1 MAAVTVAPLSFGFRR
16 RPVFSLRRPL
26 TTAELISQT
35 YSLRTTID
43 EIIRS
48 NRPTFSYAKYRA
60 LETVYVGEIHKIT
73 TSPRT
78 LKVPEVWRQT
88 HNSNMASESECR
100 GGCLVTAEEIA
111 EYRSCEMLEAP
122 ASTVTSVSRDDSD
135 TIPQSYVSATN
146 LNTQQSETAVSYKAE
161 RVAHGTGAW
170 HLSIDDLP
178 DVILIK
184 IFSHL
189 SFRELVDV
197 VQKVCCRWKMLSQ
210 EAELWTDMEFRIKYS
225 SDYDDMWK
233 GVKTDGEAIR
243 TFCDLPNL
251 RNVRVFR
258 PAKSRVFRALYN
270 RCRRL
275 STLRLHAAQKLS
287 YSVLENLVEKCSRIR
302 TLRISN
308 ELLKS
313 EKFSDTVSRLQDL
326 RVLEVA
332 MNLKEPI
339 PVLWPLG
346 DGCPRL
352 AEVDFVYTTFDMDDL
367 KYFLNA
373 KRNTLKRIRINSEA
387 VIGKRTGGLPKLR
400 LLNLRAGRSLDDST
414 VIAIS
419 HGFPTLRELCV
430 RHSELL
436 SDTAFSQICH
446 LEHLEILDVSGCTGL
461 GGTFVPYLV
470 RLPQLHTLVM
480 EELEF
485 PKLLP
490 GLSSILELSGLR
502 ALSLSWSLVSGVPF
516 DRFPGNLVSLREL
529 TVHWCRG
536 DPKATDGL
544 TEQMP
549 KLKIHGYFEDEE
561 PDSDSDDSSRSNSS
575 SHRESDNDESNI
587 SVLFQEDV

>member
-1 MAAVTVAPLSFGFRR
+1 
-16 RPVFSLRRPL
+16 
-26 TTAELISQT
+26 
-35 YSLRTTID
+35 
-43 EIIRS
+43 
-48 NRPTFSYAKYRA
+48 
-60 LETVYVGEIHKIT
+60 
-73 TSPRT
+73 
-78 LKVPEVWRQT
+78 
-88 HNSNMASESECR
+88 MASESECR

-387 VIGKRTGGLPKLR
+387 VIGKRCVLPLLTICADSLERLHLYDLDLSHSEVREAFTALRSLKNLQELEMWVSSPEPLDKITMVFKTGGLPKLR

>member
-1 MAAVTVAPLSFGFRR
+1 MT
-16 RPVFSLRRPL
+16 
-26 TTAELISQT
+26 
-35 YSLRTTID
+35 
-43 EIIRS
+43 
-48 NRPTFSYAKYRA
+48 
-60 LETVYVGEIHKIT
+60 
-73 TSPRT
+73 
-78 LKVPEVWRQT
+78 
-88 HNSNMASESECR
+88 SESECS
-100 GGCLVTAEEIA
+100 GGCLLAGEDIA
-111 EYRSCEMLEAP
+111 KNRSSETLEAP
-122 ASTVTSVSRDDSD
+122 PSTVTSVLHNGSANS
-135 TIPQSYVSATN
+135 PQSDASATN
-146 LNTQQSETAVSYKAE
+146 LNTQQSETAVSYEADSA
-161 RVAHGTGAW
+161 AHSTGAW
-170 HLSIDDLP
+170 RMSVDDLP

-189 SFRELVDV
+189 SFRELLDV
-197 VQKVCCRWKMLSQ
+197 VQKVCCRWKMLSR
-210 EAELWTDMEFRIKYS
+210 EAELWTDMEFHIKYS
-225 SDYDDMWK
+225 SDYDDDTWK

-275 STLRLHAAQKLS
+275 FTLRLHAAQKLS

-313 EKFSDTVSRLQDL
+313 EKFSEAVSRLQDL

-339 PVLWPLG
+339 PVLRPLG

-352 AEVDFVYTTFDMDDL
+352 VEVDFVYTTLDDDDL

-373 KRNTLKRIRINSEA
+373 KRNTLKCIRINSEA
-387 VIGKRTGGLPKLR
+387 VIGKRCVLPLLTICADSLERLHLYDLDLSHSEVREAFTALRNLKNLQELEMWVSSPEPLDKITMVFKTGGLPKLR
-400 LLNLRAGRSLDDST
+400 LLNLRAGRRLDDST

-436 SDTAFSQICH
+436 SDTAFSQIYH

-461 GGTFVPYLV
+461 GGAFVPYLV

-485 PKLLP
+485 PKLQP

-502 ALSLSWSLVSGVPF
+502 ALSLSWSLVTGMPF

-549 KLKIHGYFEDEE
+549 KLKIHGYFEEEE
-561 PDSDSDDSSRSNSS
+561 PDSDSDNSSSSSSS
-575 SHRESDNDESNI
+575 SHRESDNDEMMLLLGDYTTCP
-587 SVLFQEDV
+587 VL